1 MFLAKVLTGA
11 SQTCP
16 SSRSLCMPPERP
28 SYATAA
34 STDVHF
40 VCLLRDHQI
49 RYVTVNGTTG
59 GSTVYMTYDN
69 LKAYPAYLIT
79 YEDRSS
85 QISFF

>member
-11 SQTCP
+11 SQTCQ
-16 SSRSLCMPPERP
+16 SNRSLRMPPERP
-28 SYATAA
+28 SFATAA
-34 STDVHF
+34 SIGVQLSQ
-40 VCLLRDHQI
+40 V
-49 RYVTVNGTTG
+49 RYDTVNGTTG

-85 QISFF
+85 RFSFF